1 MLRKLIYLFL
11 ALPLIVLLLHTTIRV
26 IRYFY
31 KFPMPQ
37 FLANLID
44 NPFRRKIQPPHEMP
58 LRHGIEPGM
67 TVLEVGPGNG
77 RYTIETARRVGSAG
91 KVIAVDIEPKMVER
105 VRQRAQA
112 EGFTQ
117 IEAKVANVYDLP
129 FDKGTFD
136 AVYLITVI
144 SEIPEP
150 ERALREFYR
159 VLSPAGT
166 LAFSEMLTDP
176 DYPRAS
182 TLIRLATAAHFRLKK
197 KIGNFFAYTLVFEKQ
212 PNTTPFT

>member
-1 MLRKLIYLFL
+1 MLQKLIYLL
-11 ALPLIVLLLHTTIRV
+11 LGLPLIVLLLHTTIRV

-44 NPFRRKIQPPHEMP
+44 NPFRRKIQPPRDMP

-77 RYTIETARRVGSAG
+77 RYTLETARRVGSAG
-91 KVIAVDIEPKMVER
+91 KVVAVDIEPKMIER
-105 VRQRAQA
+105 VTQRARA
-112 EGFTQ
+112 EGVTQ

-129 FDKGTFD
+129 FEDGTFD

-150 ERALREFYR
+150 ARALREFYR
-159 VLSPAGT
+159 VLSQAGT

-176 DYPRAS
+176 DYPLAR
-182 TLIRLATAAHFRLKK
+182 TLIRIATAANFRLKK

-212 PNTTPFT
+212 TTPA